1 MLESPF
7 LLTHSSVSPLDL
19 HILLLV
25 SFPSLQDWHT
35 LADYIEFVKRDKPLP
50 KHYQTFDA
58 VATQANHGFVFKKR
72 TIKQVMEEEKRA
84 ETEAATVR
92 LQAASRGILGRG
104 KARQEFD
111 AKMEQVNAATKVQ
124 SVVRRRLD
132 QHKIDDLVQQ
142 KRVAE
147 IIAQKEVEE
156 RAFAGGGATSQQQE
170 AASVFDMI
178 LNPTLAATSMGGGA
192 STAGI
197 SGGSASSAVGG
208 KKKEKR
214 VAFTA
219 LKKADIPPDGK
230 FWANGYFVYWSDK
243 HNRPYFYNP
252 EVDETQWFPP
262 EEEEE
267 DDDDIVEFSDE
278 VGVWAMLYRRLLFFS
293 LFLVGAR
300 RYRSTR

>member
-1 MLESPF
+1 
-7 LLTHSSVSPLDL
+7 
-19 HILLLV
+19 
-25 SFPSLQDWHT
+25 
-35 LADYIEFVKRDKPLP
+35 VKRDKPLP
-50 KHYQTFDA
+50 KHYQTYDA

-84 ETEAATVR
+84 EAEAATVR
-92 LQAASRGILGRG
+92 LQAASRGMLGRG
-104 KARQEFD
+104 KARREFD
-111 AKMEQVNAATKVQ
+111 GKMQQVNAATKVQ

-142 KRVAE
+142 RRVEE

-156 RAFAGGGATSQQQE
+156 RAFAAGGGAQPQE

-178 LNPTLAATSMGGGA
+178 MNPGLAAASLSGGLGGVSGGG
-192 STAGI
+192 GGLV
-197 SGGSASSAVGG
+197 SGAAVGG
-208 KKKEKR
+208 KKKDKR

-262 EEEEE
+262 EEEEG

-278 VGVWAMLYRRLLFFS
+278 VLTQRTTLAFS
-293 LFLVGAR
+293 
-300 RYRSTR
+300 SS